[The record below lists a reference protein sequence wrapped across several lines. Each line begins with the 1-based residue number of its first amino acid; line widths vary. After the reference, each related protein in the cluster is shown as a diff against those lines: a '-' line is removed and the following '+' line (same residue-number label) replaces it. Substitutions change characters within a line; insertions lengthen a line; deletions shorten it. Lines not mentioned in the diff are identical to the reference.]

1 MVAHE
6 AQLERS
12 MSTKYLRGLTPSSRR
27 RLRLPLRLLPLAL
40 DEGGHRLS
48 RGILDLLCSC
58 PIVRLVLL
66 GKRRHSRCPVGR
78 TVRMRARAE
87 EG

>member
-6 AQLERS
+6 ARLERS

-27 RLRLPLRLLPLAL
+27 RLRLPLRLLLPLAL

-48 RGILDLLCSC
+48 RGILDVFCSC
-58 PIVRLVLL
+58 PMIRLVLWL
-66 GKRRHSRCPVGR
+66 P
-78 TVRMRARAE
+78 ARQ
-87 EG
+87 